1 MGKKTILRPMLP
13 VILMKNDIHF
23 PTMLLIDS
31 GADYSM
37 LTKEIARDAL
47 NIDLSRLE
55 KEGKTTGIAGET
67 EVAWVNVKIVFG
79 QRDIHFEEDIPFQIP
94 LEEEKDPPLPIL
106 GRDPFFYKYRID
118 FRMGYTKDSSLG
130 KFVIY
135 PEKHKRS
142 PTKYQKPMK
151 IKGKH

>member
-1 MGKKTILRPMLP
+1 
-13 VILMKNDIHF
+13 MKNDIHF

-47 NIDLSRLE
+47 NIDLSRLD
-55 KEGKTTGIAGET
+55 KEGKTTGIAGEA
-67 EVAWVNVKIVFG
+67 EIAWVNVKIVFG

-118 FRMGYTKDSSLG
+118 FRMGYTKDSPS
-130 KFVIY
+130 
-135 PEKHKRS
+135 ES
-142 PTKYQKPMK
+142 S
-151 IKGKH
+151 

>member
-1 MGKKTILRPMLP
+1 MR
-13 VILMKNDIHF
+13 
-23 PTMLLIDS
+23 
-31 GADYSM
+31 
-37 LTKEIARDAL
+37 IARDAL

-55 KEGKTTGIAGET
+55 RGKTTGVGEM
-67 EVAWVNVKIVFG
+67 EIAWVNVKVEFG
-79 QRDIHFEEDIPFQIP
+79 QRGVYFEEDIPFQIP

-106 GRDPFFYKYRID
+106 GRDPFFYRYRID

-142 PTKYQKPMK
+142 PDKYQEPNEDKE
-151 IKGKH
+151 

>member
-1 MGKKTILRPMLP
+1 
-13 VILMKNDIHF
+13 MKDDIRF
-23 PTMLLIDS
+23 PTLLLIDS

-55 KEGKTTGIAGET
+55 REGKTTGIGGEM
-67 EVAWVNVKIVFG
+67 EVAWVNVKVGFG
-79 QRDIHFEEDIPFQIP
+79 QRGVYFEEDISFQIP

-106 GRDPFFYKYRID
+106 GRDPFFYRYRID

-142 PTKYQKPMK
+142 PDKYLKPMK